1 MQSDRE
7 KEGAELVCKEMWS
20 EIFGDSK
27 EYISWY
33 FEKKWKEN
41 KVFLL
46 RDDVGEIC
54 SMLHC
59 NPYEM
64 KIQKKEMLLHYIVG
78 VCTRED
84 QRKKGFMGKL
94 LQECFAWM
102 YEREEP
108 FTYLMPA
115 REGIYEPYDFNRIYQ
130 AKKERVGKDLL
141 PEKVSRYQLV
151 DYNHTNIWQKK
162 ELETA
167 CESWLT
173 SRYSIYACRNQNYF
187 HELAEQMQACHGS
200 CLLIYEGDIL
210 KGYLVY
216 GAEEGKVEVF
226 ELLGEVNRED
236 IYKTFTG
243 YLKEK
248 GMVSVNGFQINVT
261 PFQGN
266 ITENGHS
273 IMARIIH
280 FSKCASLLRSPQPKV
295 WRVRITDS
303 YISQNNGQW
312 ELNIGSGGCQVIPL
326 QASETV
332 EKVMDI
338 REFCEFFFANQ
349 KVYLNELV

>member
-1 MQSDRE
+1 
-7 KEGAELVCKEMWS
+7 
-20 EIFGDSK
+20 
-27 EYISWY
+27 
-33 FEKKWKEN
+33 
-41 KVFLL
+41 
-46 RDDVGEIC
+46 
-54 SMLHC
+54 
-59 NPYEM
+59 
-64 KIQKKEMLLHYIVG
+64 
-78 VCTRED
+78 
-84 QRKKGFMGKL
+84 
-94 LQECFAWM
+94 
-102 YEREEP
+102 
-108 FTYLMPA
+108 
-115 REGIYEPYDFNRIYQ
+115 
-130 AKKERVGKDLL
+130 
-141 PEKVSRYQLV
+141 
-151 DYNHTNIWQKK
+151 
-162 ELETA
+162 
-167 CESWLT
+167 
-173 SRYSIYACRNQNYF
+173 
-187 HELAEQMQACHGS
+187 MQACHGS

-332 EKVMDI
+332 EKEMDI